1 MHNFRKLDIWID
13 SVELADT
20 VYVMTDAFPKS
31 EVYGL
36 ASQMQRAA
44 VSVPSNIAEGSGK
57 DSDCDFSRFLA
68 IALGSLYELET
79 QVEIAYRR
87 TYISTENYYSMITH
101 IESLQKRVY
110 NFRQHIVPEGN
121 DNKDCDYIRSI

>member
-1 MHNFRKLDIWID
+1 MHNFRKLEIWID
-13 SVELADT
+13 GIELADS
-20 VYVMTDAFPKS
+20 VYSITELFPRQ

-44 VSVPSNIAEGSGK
+44 VSVSSNIAEGAGK
-57 DSDCDFSRFLA
+57 DSDVDFARFLA

-79 QVEIAYRR
+79 QLEIAYRR
-87 TYISTENYYSMITH
+87 AYLTTENYYSILTH

-110 NFRQHIVPEGN
+110 NFRQHIINPSSATTN
-121 DNKDCDYIRSI
+121 

>member
-20 VYVMTDAFPKS
+20 IYTLTASFTKS
-31 EVYGL
+31 EVYGIS
-36 ASQMQRAA
+36 SQMQRAA

-57 DSDCDFSRFLA
+57 DSDADFSRFLA

-79 QVEIAYRR
+79 QLEIAYRR
-87 TYISTENYYSMITH
+87 TFVSTENYYSVRTR
-101 IESLQKRVY
+101 IESIQKRIY
-110 NFRQHIVPEGN
+110 NFRQHIVTSSSATP
-121 DNKDCDYIRSI
+121 DR

>member
-13 SVELADT
+13 GLELADS
-20 VYVMTDAFPKS
+20 VYSMTELFPRQ

-44 VSVPSNIAEGSGK
+44 VSVSSNIAEGAGK
-57 DSDCDFSRFLA
+57 DSDVDFARFLA

-79 QVEIAYRR
+79 QLEIAYRR
-87 TYISTENYYSMITH
+87 AYLTTENYYSVLTH

-110 NFRQHIVPEGN
+110 NFRQHITSVPLKFGTVKN
-121 DNKDCDYIRSI
+121 L

>member
-57 DSDCDFSRFLA
+57 DSDRDFSRFLA
-68 IALGSLYELET
+68 ISLGSLYELET
-79 QVEIAYRR
+79 QIEIAYRR
-87 TYISTENYYSMITH
+87 AYISMENYYSMITH
-101 IESLQKRVY
+101 IESLQKRVF
-110 NFRQHIVPEGN
+110 NFRQHITPEGN
-121 DNKDCDYIRSI
+121 NNKEND

>member
-57 DSDCDFSRFLA
+57 DSDRDFSRFLA
-68 IALGSLYELET
+68 ISLGSLYELET
-79 QVEIAYRR
+79 QIEIAYRR
-87 TYISTENYYSMITH
+87 AYISMENYYSMITH

-110 NFRQHIVPEGN
+110 NFRQHITPEGN
-121 DNKDCDYIRSI
+121 NNKEND